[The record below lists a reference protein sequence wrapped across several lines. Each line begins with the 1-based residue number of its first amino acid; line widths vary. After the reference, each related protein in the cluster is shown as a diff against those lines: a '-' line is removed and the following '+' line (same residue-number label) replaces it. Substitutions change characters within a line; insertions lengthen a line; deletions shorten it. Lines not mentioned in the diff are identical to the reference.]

1 MEVQCVEIRRLRNA
15 EIQVSHF
22 ESFQRFFHLARIYPT
37 RSGKGRAAM
46 RSCYLGYSAG
56 KATYGRYY
64 TKNQAEKTNQL
75 LCTMQREV
83 FTRLETAVHQLS
95 QQLGFG
101 NFRVI
106 VEQDFNSN
114 GFFGKIFFSGLGD
127 QPSYVVSNA
136 L

>member
-1 MEVQCVEIRRLRNA
+1 
-15 EIQVSHF
+15 
-22 ESFQRFFHLARIYPT
+22 
-37 RSGKGRAAM
+37 M

-64 TKNQAEKTNQL
+64 TKNQAEKTSQL
-75 LCTMQREV
+75 LNTMQREV

-101 NFRVI
+101 NFKVV
-106 VEQDFNSN
+106 VEQDYNSK

-127 QPSYVVSNA
+127 QTPSYVVSKNTGF
-136 L
+136 

>member
-1 MEVQCVEIRRLRNA
+1 
-15 EIQVSHF
+15 
-22 ESFQRFFHLARIYPT
+22 
-37 RSGKGRAAM
+37 M

-127 QPSYVVSNA
+127 QPSYVVSNDKTV
-136 L
+136 